1 MATRDRDQ
9 RTLRP
14 ANTQPARL
22 PPIPR
27 HGADAQTDKALDA
40 IREHLEVR
48 EGSRGNPWEKAV
60 TERRLSQMGLVD
72 ASLAPGS
79 SSPSIVT
86 MGTATGTVMLRTP
99 DGRYVSASLDTVAQ
113 ALRQTKLYKD
123 LQRRIDDVA
132 RFDDFDAKVRALIL
146 PELDQ
151 IAAERGADIR
161 RTEQKLQTA
170 TESFAATVTEVT
182 AAVQGAMAGV
192 RQTLFATANDGRATA
207 GAVTQVTARLDG
219 FDGGAATVEE
229 VMTAIADRT
238 TGLAAEYYVK
248 VSAGKAIASIGLAAS
263 EDPGGST
270 LSSIILQADALAIA
284 PAYDYSQTGTP
295 SATAAGETWY
305 NTATDVSYRSTA
317 AGTGSWVVFT
327 PTIPFTFD
335 TTTGNATISGDLM
348 VGGTITSSGIY
359 LASGNF
365 QVDALTGAVQA
376 YSFNG
381 SNSTFSNSPNPAL
394 PALTATSSVN
404 GLGPESPAI
413 KAVAAAGGHA
423 IEAVGSIS
431 VNLTG
436 SGIDGVVA
444 QASGAAG
451 YAVNATHTGTGIAS
465 GAAVFGR
472 TDGAG
477 TGVYGYGPNAGGY
490 GVFGEAGSTGV
501 GVYAKN
507 TGGGNALYSNGPAYI
522 SGVLTAAAGIAG
534 NLTGGVTGNVT
545 GNISGSSGSCTGN
558 AATATSATY
567 ATRSGE
573 VYNSGNVAM
582 YCGSGT
588 YYCMLQTADANLVV
602 YNASAVAQ
610 WSWLYGP
617 SDRRLKKHVRATHAI
632 GLEAVNALR
641 VVDFKWKVG
650 AGRNDTRR
658 HTGFI
663 AQEVAD
669 VIPTAV
675 GDIGDIKG
683 VNSDALIPF
692 LVKAVQ
698 ELAAKVALLEA
709 RP

>member
-1 MATRDRDQ
+1 MSTRDRDQ

-60 TERRLSQMGLVD
+60 TERRLAQMGLVD

-99 DGRYVSASLDTVAQ
+99 DGRYVSATLDTVAQ

-123 LQRRIDDVA
+123 LQRRLDDVA

-146 PELDQ
+146 PELGQ

-161 RTEQKLQTA
+161 RIEQKLQTE

-192 RQTLFATANDGRATA
+192 RQTAFATANETRATA
-207 GAVTQVTARLDG
+207 GAITQVTARLDG

-335 TTTGNATISGDLM
+335 TATGNATISGDLM
-348 VGGTITSSGIY
+348 VGGTVTAGSFKTSPASGTLATQRRIEITAYDYGADANSVIGYDDSNVERMRLSGPIGKLYLNCSSGLESAFTAISNSGLPTVSATNSGAGPAIKGTAGGSGY
-359 LASGNF
+359 AIEGAGPGYVSGNF
-365 QVDALTGAVQA
+365 TV
-376 YSFNG
+376 
-381 SNSTFSNSPNPAL
+381 
-394 PALTATSSVN
+394 
-404 GLGPESPAI
+404 
-413 KAVAAAGGHA
+413 GGT
-423 IEAVGSIS
+423 I
-431 VNLTG
+431 T
-436 SGIDGVVA
+436 
-444 QASGAAG
+444 
-451 YAVNATHTGTGIAS
+451 
-465 GAAVFGR
+465 
-472 TDGAG
+472 
-477 TGVYGYGPNAGGY
+477 
-490 GVFGEAGSTGV
+490 
-501 GVYAKN
+501 
-507 TGGGNALYSNGPAYI
+507 
-522 SGVLTAAAGIAG
+522 G
-534 NLTGGVTGNVT
+534 NLSGNVT
-545 GNISGSSGSCTGN
+545 GNVSGSSGSCTGN

-567 ATRSGE
+567 ANRSGE
-573 VYNSGNVAM
+573 VYNSGNCSM
-582 YCGSGT
+582 YAGNAA
-588 YYCMLQTADANLVV
+588 YQLMLQAADGNPVV
-602 YNASAVAQ
+602 YDSGMSAI
-610 WSWLYGP
+610 WSGQYGWV
-617 SDRRLKKHVRATHAI
+617 SDRRLKENILPTIRT
-632 GLEAVNALR
+632 GMDTVNAIR
-641 VVDFKWKVG
+641 VVDYSWRPGTPRDDGGK
-650 AGRNDTRR
+650 T
-658 HTGFI
+658 HTGVI
-663 AQEVAD
+663 AQELAE

-675 GDIGDIKG
+675 GDVGGTLMLDQGAI
-683 VNSDALIPF
+683 IPF

-698 ELAAKVALLEA
+698 ELAAEVALLKA
-709 RP
+709 RA